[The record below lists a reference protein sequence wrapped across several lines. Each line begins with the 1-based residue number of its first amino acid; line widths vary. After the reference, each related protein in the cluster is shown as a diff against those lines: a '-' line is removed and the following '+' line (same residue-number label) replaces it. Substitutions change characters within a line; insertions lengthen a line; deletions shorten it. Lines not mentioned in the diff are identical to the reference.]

1 MKVLLLISLFF
12 AQYSFA
18 GKWTLKKDAPY
29 ELKALVESFN
39 LDYLTNEEKDELKNS
54 LGTLD
59 SLMTSLEERDR
70 FFIAKSTIYKWVLKN
85 SPNVKAPK
93 DFTLYD
99 FNTSGK
105 EAKLNNFSKWLLMS
119 LKADVASI
127 TSLPTYNEYLEEMR
141 KNGRAVGY
149 QSIKKRIDLI
159 KPWAYLYTK
168 ESADQIS
175 LRLIKYQFNLLNN
188 LISQYKLYY
197 RFKGKGLPQPP
208 NTLAFFVFDDGTQ
221 KPAVKEED
229 RILTKLDRIIEK
241 HKKNNLPL
249 PKNDWDI
256 SPRDEWKPRD
266 DMKLSKRSEV
276 NLKNPAI
283 DPNYK
288 APANLPKPVNDWE
301 FED

>member
-1 MKVLLLISLFF
+1 MKIVIILSLFL
-12 AQYSFA
+12 ASNSFA
-18 GKWTLKKDAPY
+18 GRWTVKKEAPY
-29 ELKALVESFN
+29 ELQALVESFN
-39 LDYLTNEEKDELKNS
+39 LNYLTMEEKEELKNS
-54 LGTLD
+54 LSTLD
-59 SLMTSLEERDR
+59 SLMVSLEERDR

-93 DFTLYD
+93 EFSLYD

-105 EAKLNNFSKWLLMS
+105 EAKLNSFSKWLLMS

-127 TSLPTYNEYLEEMR
+127 TALPNYNSYLEEVR
-141 KNGRAVGY
+141 RTGRARGY
-149 QSIKKRIDLI
+149 QSLKKRIALI

-168 ESADQIS
+168 ESPDQIS

-197 RFKGKGLPQPP
+197 RFKGRGLPQSPSS
-208 NTLAFFVFDDGTQ
+208 LAFFTFDDGT
-221 KPAVKEED
+221 KKKVVKEED
-229 RILTKLDRIIEK
+229 RILSKLDKIIAR
-241 HKKNNLPL
+241 HKKNKLPL

-256 SPRDEWKPRD
+256 APKDEWTPKD
-266 DMKLSKRSEV
+266 DMTLSKRSQV
-276 NLKNPAI
+276 NLRNPAI

-288 APANLPKPVNDWE
+288 APRNLPQPVNDWE

>member
-1 MKVLLLISLFF
+1 MKIFIALSFLI
-12 AQYSFA
+12 ATQTFA
-18 GKWTLKKDAPY
+18 GRWTVKKDTPY

-39 LDYLTNEEKDELKNS
+39 LDYLTMEEKEDLKNS

-59 SLMTSLEERDR
+59 SLMGALEERDR

-105 EAKLNNFSKWLLMS
+105 EVKLNNFSKWLLMS

-127 TSLPTYNEYLEEMR
+127 TSLPTYNSYLEEMKSKKR
-141 KNGRAVGY
+141 VRGY
-149 QSIKKRIDLI
+149 QSLRKRIELI

-168 ESADQIS
+168 ESPDQIS

-197 RFKGKGLPQPP
+197 RFKGKGIPRVPK
-208 NTLAFFVFDDGTQ
+208 TLAFFTFDDGT
-221 KPAVKEED
+221 KKVEVKEED
-229 RILTKLDRIIEK
+229 RILTKLDKIIEK

-256 SPRDEWKPRD
+256 APKDEWKPRD
-266 DMKLSKRSEV
+266 DMKLSKRSEM
-276 NLKNPAI
+276 NLQNPAI

-288 APANLPKPVNDWE
+288 APANLPQPVNDWE
-301 FED
+301 FEE